1 MGPTYTIVSYDKTVM
16 EACESTDLDEIL
28 AQVKP
33 ERINWITMS
42 GISLQDDHA
51 AFARLLQHFQL
62 NPKLLNTFFKP
73 EPHPFEGEDDEC
85 LYLEYAILLYRPSL
99 RAHKRVTGAIIVGA
113 NFLLLLERI
122 PAGIF
127 ERTRRKILNRH
138 SQVQK
143 YGADYLLYLLI
154 KTIVINYQEIYK
166 ALARKF
172 DALEDEVTGH
182 PGQEVVYDK
191 ILELRDEYKPLRT
204 YLLDLIDFVGEIRE
218 DDTRFITSGV
228 KKRLA
233 KEIVRETEAL
243 LADYH
248 YLRAW
253 MAEMIE
259 IHRANVNE
267 STNRVIKIL
276 TVISTIF
283 LPLTFI
289 AGVYGMNFEYMP
301 ELAWEH
307 GYPLVMAGMA
317 ALAIGILVILRL
329 KKWI

>member
-1 MGPTYTIVSYDKTVM
+1 MGSVFAIVTYDKSVM
-16 EACESTDLDEIL
+16 ESCESDNLDEIL
-28 AQVKP
+28 EQARPDRV
-33 ERINWITMS
+33 NWITMS

-51 AFARLLQHFQL
+51 AFMRLLQHFQI
-62 NPKLLNTFFKP
+62 NPKIFSIFFKH
-73 EPHPFEGEDDEC
+73 ESQPFEGEYDDC
-85 LYLEYAILLYRPSL
+85 LYLEYAILLYRSSL

-122 PAGIF
+122 PSGIF

-154 KTIVINYQEIYK
+154 KTVVINYQEIYK

-172 DALEDEVTGH
+172 ETLEDEVIGY

-204 YLLDLIDFVGEIRE
+204 YLVDLIDFVGEIRE
-218 DDTRFITSGV
+218 DDTRYITSGI

-248 YLRAW
+248 YLRTW
-253 MAEMIE
+253 MAELIE

-289 AGVYGMNFEYMP
+289 AGVYGMNFEHMP
-301 ELAWEH
+301 ELAWEW
-307 GYPLVMAGMA
+307 GYPLIMVGMTM
-317 ALAIGILVILRL
+317 LAIGILAVLRV

>member
-1 MGPTYTIVSYDKTVM
+1 MGAVFAIVTYDKSVM
-16 EACESTDLDEIL
+16 ESCESDNLDEIL
-28 AQVKP
+28 VQARPDRV
-33 ERINWITMS
+33 NWITMS
-42 GISLQDDHA
+42 GISLQDDHV
-51 AFARLLQHFQL
+51 AFMRLLQHFQL
-62 NPKLLNTFFKP
+62 SPKIFSIFFKH
-73 EPHPFEGEDDEC
+73 ESQPFEGEYDDC

-122 PAGIF
+122 PSGIF
-127 ERTRRKILNRH
+127 DRTRRKILNRH

-154 KTIVINYQEIYK
+154 KTVVINYQEIYK

-172 DALEDEVTGH
+172 ETLEDEVIGY

-204 YLLDLIDFVGEIRE
+204 YLVDLIDFVGEIRE
-218 DDTRFITSGV
+218 DDTRYITSGI

-248 YLRAW
+248 YLRTW
-253 MAEMIE
+253 MAELIE

-289 AGVYGMNFEYMP
+289 VGVYGMNFEHMP
-301 ELAWEH
+301 ELAWEW
-307 GYPLVMAGMA
+307 GYPLIMVGMTM
-317 ALAIGILVILRL
+317 LAIGILAVLRV

>member
-1 MGPTYTIVSYDKTVM
+1 M
-16 EACESTDLDEIL
+16 ESCESSNLDEIL
-28 AQVKP
+28 AQARPDRV
-33 ERINWITMS
+33 NWITMS
-42 GISLQDDHA
+42 GISLQDDHV
-51 AFARLLQHFQL
+51 AFMRLLQHFQL
-62 NPKLLNTFFKP
+62 SPKLFSTFFKR
-73 EPHPFEGEDDEC
+73 EPQPFEGEYDDC
-85 LYLEYAILLYRPSL
+85 LYLDYAVLLYRPSL
-99 RAHKRVTGAIIVGA
+99 RAHKRVTGGIIVGA

-122 PAGIF
+122 PSGIF

-138 SQVQK
+138 SQVQRF
-143 YGADYLLYLLI
+143 GADYLLYLLV

-172 DALEDEVTGH
+172 ETLEDEVIGY

-191 ILELRDEYKPLRT
+191 ILELRDEYKPLRA
-204 YLLDLIDFVGEIRE
+204 YLVDLIDFVGEIRE
-218 DDTRFITSGV
+218 DDTRYITSGI

-248 YLRAW
+248 YLRTW
-253 MAEMIE
+253 MAELIE

-289 AGVYGMNFEYMP
+289 AGVYGMNFEHMP
-301 ELAWEH
+301 ELAWEW
-307 GYPLVMAGMA
+307 GYPLIMVGMTT
-317 ALAIGILVILRL
+317 LAIGILAILRI

>member
-1 MGPTYTIVSYDKTVM
+1 M
-16 EACESTDLDEIL
+16 ESCESADLDEIL
-28 AQVKP
+28 AHAQP

-42 GISLQDDHA
+42 SISLQEDHP
-51 AFARLLQHFQL
+51 AFMQLLNHFQL
-62 NPKLLNTFFKP
+62 NPTLFDTFFRH
-73 EPHPFEGEDDEC
+73 EQQPFEGEYDGC
-85 LYLEYAILLYRPSL
+85 LYLEYAILLYRPML
-99 RAHKRVTGAIIVGA
+99 RAHKRVTGSIMIGA
-113 NFLLLLERI
+113 NFLLLFERI
-122 PAGIF
+122 PSGIF
-127 ERTRRKILNRH
+127 ERTRRKIVNRH

-154 KTIVINYQEIYK
+154 KTIVVNYQEIHK
-166 ALARKF
+166 ALIKKF
-172 DALEDEVTGH
+172 EVLEDEVIGR
-182 PGQEVVYDK
+182 PGQDVAYDM
-191 ILELRDEYKPLRT
+191 ILELRDEFKPMRA
-204 YLLDLIDFVGEIRE
+204 YLVDLIDFVGEIRE
-218 DDTRFITSGV
+218 EETQFITGSI

-248 YLRAW
+248 FLRSW
-253 MAEMIE
+253 MAELIE

-289 AGVYGMNFEYMP
+289 AGVYGMNFAYMP
-301 ELAWEH
+301 ELTWTW
-307 GYPLVMAGMA
+307 GYPLILFGMS
-317 ALAIGILVILRL
+317 ALAAGILVILRI